1 MIQHTLCLR
10 VNELTSAVKNLQ
22 NSFCS
27 QLEQQSRQL
36 ICLSVRVDAIE
47 TQLGRYMYGNISDRR
62 NSSVPFL
69 NQEESKR
76 YEGEYT
82 SSKNGEWLM
91 PFTLKCVGTFQ
102 VSTRYYPRE

>member
-1 MIQHTLCLR
+1 M
-10 VNELTSAVKNLQ
+10 
-22 NSFCS
+22 
-27 QLEQQSRQL
+27 
-36 ICLSVRVDAIE
+36 RVDAIE

-69 NQEESKR
+69 DQEESKR
-76 YEGEYT
+76 YGGEYT

-102 VSTRYYPRE
+102 VSTRYCLTTLGSVELC